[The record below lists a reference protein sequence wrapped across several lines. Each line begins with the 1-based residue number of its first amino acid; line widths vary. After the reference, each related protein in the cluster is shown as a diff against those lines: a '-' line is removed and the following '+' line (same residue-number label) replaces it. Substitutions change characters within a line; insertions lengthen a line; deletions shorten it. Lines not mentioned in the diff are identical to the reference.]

1 MGTHRQSA
9 NPARGSRIVK
19 LQTQRFIDR
28 WVGQLLCSAVSAWVR
43 LTGLFSAPPQL
54 AIAPK
59 NILVILLSEMGS
71 IVLAG
76 PMFAQLRR
84 LYPGAAIH
92 ILQLKKNQE
101 VTKLLQLTQ
110 PEYMHSLD
118 DSSGVSLVGDIL
130 QVSATMRRLGL
141 DAVID
146 CELFSR
152 VSALLSFSTGAPV
165 RVGFTPHTQEGLYRG
180 SFINHAIPYNPY
192 QHITKQFLSLVD
204 ALDSAGSMPRNKVAP
219 IRSLPVDTELSVKF
233 SAGELATYH
242 AKLAADH
249 PVTTNK
255 KLVLMYA
262 GGGIL
267 PERAWPADHYARVAQ
282 GLCAAGFAVGLIGL
296 KDDAQLAKELI
307 AKIQNIAPTPGSA
320 MPPEGVQPSLGP
332 PGERMTACIDLTGYT
347 RSIRELLML
356 MHAAQLL
363 ITNDGGPGH
372 FATLTPIQTMV
383 FFGPETGKLYGPLG
397 TRNTVLE
404 SGIACSPCLSA
415 YNHRLTFCDGDNQ
428 CLKRIAPDP
437 VLADALAFLRGE
449 SGNSSNS
456 SEAVAA

>member
-1 MGTHRQSA
+1 M
-9 NPARGSRIVK
+9 K

-28 WVGQLLCSAVSAWVR
+28 WVGQLLCGVVSGWVR
-43 LTGLFSAPPQL
+43 FTGLFTGPTNPIQSPR
-54 AIAPK
+54 

-84 LYPGAAIH
+84 NYPGVNIH
-92 ILQLKKNQE
+92 VLQLKKNQE
-101 VTKLLQLTQ
+101 VSKLLQLTQ
-110 PEYMHSLD
+110 PEFMHSLD
-118 DSSGVSLVGDIL
+118 DSSGGSLIGDIL
-130 QVSATMRRLGL
+130 SISRKMRALGL

-152 VSALLSFSTGAPV
+152 VSALLSFSTGAPL

-192 QHITKQFLSLVD
+192 QHISKQFLSLVD
-204 ALDSAGSMPRNKVAP
+204 ALQSAGSTPRNKAAP
-219 IRSLPVDTELSVKF
+219 IRELPTDTELSVHF
-233 SAGELATYH
+233 TPAELLAYQ
-242 AKLAADH
+242 AKVQADH
-249 PVTTNK
+249 PVTVTR

-267 PERAWPADHYARVAQ
+267 PERAWPDAHYARVAQ

-296 KDDAQLAKELI
+296 KDDAQLAKDLI
-307 AKIQNIAPTPGSA
+307 TQIKS
-320 MPPEGVQPSLGP
+320 E
-332 PGERMTACIDLTGYT
+332 ACLDLTGYT

-356 MHAAQLL
+356 FHASKLL

-397 TRNTVLE
+397 TRNSVLE

-437 VLADALAFLRGE
+437 VLDQALHFLQGAAL
-449 SGNSSNS
+449 SS
-456 SEAVAA
+456 

>member
-1 MGTHRQSA
+1 
-9 NPARGSRIVK
+9 VK

-28 WVGQLLCSAVSAWVR
+28 WVGQLLCGAVSAWVR
-43 LTGLFSAPPQL
+43 FTGLFTAPPQL

-84 LYPGAAIH
+84 LYPGAGIH

-101 VTKLLQLTQ
+101 VSKLLQLTN

-118 DSSGVSLVGDIL
+118 DSSGGSLVGDIL
-130 QVSATMRRLGL
+130 KVSVAMRRLGL

-152 VSALLSFSTGAPV
+152 VSALLSFSTGAPL

-192 QHITKQFLSLVD
+192 QHISKQFLSLVD
-204 ALDSAGSMPRNKVAP
+204 ALDSAGSVPRNKAAP
-219 IRSLPVDTELSVKF
+219 IRSLPVDTELFVAFTKD
-233 SAGELATYH
+233 ELAAYRT
-242 AKLAADH
+242 KLLADH
-249 PVTTNK
+249 PITASK

-267 PERAWPADHYARVAQ
+267 PERAWPAEHYARVAQ

-296 KDDAQLAKELI
+296 KDDAQLAKDLLAQVRNE
-307 AKIQNIAPTPGSA
+307 
-320 MPPEGVQPSLGP
+320 
-332 PGERMTACIDLTGYT
+332 ACIDLTGYT

-356 MHAAQLL
+356 FHASDLL

-397 TRNTVLE
+397 SRNTVLE

-437 VLADALAFLRGE
+437 VLADALTFLRGQPT
-449 SGNSSNS
+449 
-456 SEAVAA
+456 ATTV

>member
-1 MGTHRQSA
+1 M
-9 NPARGSRIVK
+9 K

-28 WVGQLLCSAVSAWVR
+28 WVGQLLCGAVSAWVR
-43 LTGLFSAPPQL
+43 FTGLFGTPPQL

-101 VTKLLQLTQ
+101 VSRMLQLTT
-110 PEYMHSLD
+110 PECMHTLD
-118 DSSGVSLVGDIL
+118 DSAGASLVSDIVSVSLK
-130 QVSATMRRLGL
+130 MRRMGL
-141 DAVID
+141 DAIID

-152 VSALLSFSTGAPV
+152 VSALLAFSTGAPV

-192 QHITKQFLSLVD
+192 QHISKQFLSLVD
-204 ALDSAGSMPRNKVAP
+204 ALDSTGSTPRNKVAP
-219 IRSLPVDTELSVKF
+219 IRSLPTGTELSVAF
-233 SAGELATYH
+233 ADGELTAYQ
-242 AKLAADH
+242 AKLVADH
-249 PVTTNK
+249 PMVAIRG
-255 KLVLMYA
+255 LVLVYA

-296 KDDAQLAKELI
+296 KDDAQLAKDLI
-307 AKIQNIAPTPGSA
+307 AKIGDP
-320 MPPEGVQPSLGP
+320 
-332 PGERMTACIDLTGYT
+332 ACIDLTGYT
-347 RSIRELLML
+347 KSIRELLML
-356 MHAAQLL
+356 FHAAQLL
-363 ITNDGGPGH
+363 ITNDGGPRH

-383 FFGPETGKLYGPLG
+383 FFGPETGRLYGPLG
-397 TRNTVLE
+397 SRNAVLE

-437 VLADALAFLRGE
+437 VLADALTFLR
-449 SGNSSNS
+449 SHPT
-456 SEAVAA
+456 ATTA

>member
-1 MGTHRQSA
+1 M
-9 NPARGSRIVK
+9 K

-28 WVGQLLCSAVSAWVR
+28 WAGQLLCGVVSAWVR
-43 LTGLFSAPPQL
+43 LTSGFSPAPSITSD
-54 AIAPK
+54 AK

-84 LYPGAAIH
+84 KYPQANIH

-101 VTKLLQLTQ
+101 VSRLLQLTQ
-110 PEYMHSLD
+110 VENMHSLD
-118 DSSGVSLVGDIL
+118 DSSGTTLIGDIL
-130 QVSATMRRLGL
+130 KVSLAMRKLRL

-152 VSALLSFSTGAPV
+152 VSALLSFTTGAPV
-165 RVGFTPHTQEGLYRG
+165 RVGYTPHTQEGLYRG

-192 QHITKQFLSLVD
+192 QHISKQFLSLVD
-204 ALDSAGSMPRNKVAP
+204 AMDSAGSTPRNKAAA
-219 IRSLPVDTELSVKF
+219 IRGLPADTELSVRF
-233 SAGELATYH
+233 TDEELAAYRQQVHT
-242 AKLAADH
+242 DH
-249 PVTTNK
+249 PVTADR
-255 KLVLMYA
+255 KLVLLYA

-267 PERAWPADHYARVAQ
+267 PERAWPAAHYARVAQ

-296 KDDAQLAKELI
+296 KDDAQLAKDLM
-307 AKIQNIAPTPGSA
+307 AQIQS
-320 MPPEGVQPSLGP
+320 Q
-332 PGERMTACIDLTGYT
+332 ACIDLTGYT

-356 MHAAQLL
+356 FHASSLL

-383 FFGPETGKLYGPLG
+383 FFGPETGRLYGPLG
-397 TRNTVLE
+397 TRNTILE

-437 VLADALAFLRGE
+437 VLADALAFLQT
-449 SGNSSNS
+449 
-456 SEAVAA
+456 APHALAPA

>member
-1 MGTHRQSA
+1 M
-9 NPARGSRIVK
+9 K

-28 WVGQLLCSAVSAWVR
+28 WVGQLLGGVVSAWVR
-43 LTGLFSAPPQL
+43 FTSLFSAPPQL

-59 NILVILLSEMGS
+59 NVLVILLSEMGS

-84 LYPGAAIH
+84 QYPGAAIH

-110 PEYMHSLD
+110 PQYMHSLD
-118 DSSGVSLVGDIL
+118 DSSGGSLMGDIL
-130 QVSATMRRLGL
+130 KVSLAMRRLGL

-152 VSALLSFSTGAPV
+152 VSALLSFTTGARV

-192 QHITKQFLSLVD
+192 QHISKQFLSLVD
-204 ALDSAGSMPRNKVAP
+204 ALDSAGSMPRNKAAP
-219 IRSLPVDTELSVKF
+219 IRSLPTDTELSVAF
-233 SAGELATYH
+233 TPDELAAYS
-242 AKLAADH
+242 AKLVADH
-249 PVTTNK
+249 PLRSGR
-255 KLVLMYA
+255 KLVLIYA

-267 PERAWPADHYARVAQ
+267 PERAWPAEHYARVAQ
-282 GLCAAGFAVGLIGL
+282 GLCTAGFAVGLIGM
-296 KDDAQLAKELI
+296 KDDAQLAKDLI
-307 AKIQNIAPTPGSA
+307 NKIGSN
-320 MPPEGVQPSLGP
+320 
-332 PGERMTACIDLTGYT
+332 TCIDLTGYT

-356 MHAAQLL
+356 FHAADLL

-397 TRNTVLE
+397 SRNIVLE

-428 CLKRIAPDP
+428 CLKRIRPDP
-437 VLADALAFLRGE
+437 VLADALSFLLRGQDK
-449 SGNSSNS
+449 
-456 SEAVAA
+456 AVTA

>member
-1 MGTHRQSA
+1 MK
-9 NPARGSRIVK
+9 I
-19 LQTQRFIDR
+19 QTQRFIDR
-28 WVGQLLCSAVSAWVR
+28 WLGQLLCSVVSGWVR
-43 LTGLFSAPPQL
+43 FLGLFSAPATL
-54 AIAPK
+54 RKEPK

-76 PMFAQLRR
+76 PMFAAIRR
-84 LYPGAAIH
+84 QHPGVTIH

-101 VTKLLQLTQ
+101 VSKLLQLTQ
-110 PEYMHSLD
+110 LDAMHSLD
-118 DSSGVSLVGDIL
+118 DSSGGTLIRDILKVSL
-130 QVSATMRRLGL
+130 AMRRLGL

-192 QHITKQFLSLVD
+192 QHISKQFLSLVD
-204 ALDSAGSMPRNKVAP
+204 ALGSAGSQPRNKAAP
-219 IRSLPVDTELSVKF
+219 IRALPAHTELSVDFK
-233 SAGELATYH
+233 APELQAYR
-242 AKLAADH
+242 AKVQADH
-249 PVTTNK
+249 PVTRDRP
-255 KLVLMYA
+255 LVLMYA

-267 PERAWPADHYARVAQ
+267 PERAWPAAHYVRVGQ
-282 GLCAAGFAVGLIGL
+282 GLCEAGYAVGLIGL
-296 KDDAQLAKELI
+296 KDDAQLAQDLKTQIRSE
-307 AKIQNIAPTPGSA
+307 
-320 MPPEGVQPSLGP
+320 
-332 PGERMTACIDLTGYT
+332 ACIDLTGYT
-347 RSIRELLML
+347 KSIRELLML
-356 MHAAQLL
+356 FHCAQLL

-397 TRNTVLE
+397 TRNMVWE
-404 SGIACSPCLSA
+404 SGLACSPCLSA

-437 VLADALAFLRGE
+437 VLDQALAFLQTRTT
-449 SGNSSNS
+449 
-456 SEAVAA
+456 AAQA

>member
-1 MGTHRQSA
+1 M
-9 NPARGSRIVK
+9 K

-28 WVGQLLCSAVSAWVR
+28 WVGQLLCGVVSAWVR
-43 LTGLFSAPPQL
+43 LTAVFAKPAQISK
-54 AIAPK
+54 APK

-84 LYPGAAIH
+84 NYPGAAIH

-101 VTKLLQLTQ
+101 VSKLLQLTDAA
-110 PEYMHSLD
+110 HLHCLD
-118 DSSGVSLVGDIL
+118 DSSGGNLIGDIL
-130 QVSATMRRLGL
+130 KVSLQMRRLGL

-192 QHITKQFLSLVD
+192 QHISKQFLSLVD
-204 ALDSAGSMPRNKVAP
+204 TLESAGSAPRNKAAP
-219 IRSLPVDTELSVKF
+219 IRQLPVDTELSVKF
-233 SAGELATYH
+233 SPTELGAYQ
-242 AKLAADH
+242 AKVHSDHGITADRE
-249 PVTTNK
+249 
-255 KLVLMYA
+255 LVLMYA

-282 GLCAAGFAVGLIGL
+282 GLCNAGYAVGLIGL
-296 KDDAQLAKELI
+296 KDDAQLAKDLI
-307 AKIQNIAPTPGSA
+307 AKIQRP
-320 MPPEGVQPSLGP
+320 
-332 PGERMTACIDLTGYT
+332 ACIDLTGYT

-356 MHAAQLL
+356 FHAARLL

-397 TRNTVLE
+397 SRNQILE

-437 VLADALAFLRGE
+437 VLADALAYLSRT
-449 SGNSSNS
+449 
-456 SEAVAA
+456 AVATA

>member
-1 MGTHRQSA
+1 M
-9 NPARGSRIVK
+9 K

-28 WVGQLLCSAVSAWVR
+28 WAGQLLCSAVSAWVR
-43 LTGLFSAPPQL
+43 FTGLFGGPAQM

-76 PMFAQLRR
+76 PMFAAIRR
-84 LYPGAAIH
+84 QYPGAAIH

-101 VTKLLQLTQ
+101 VSRMLQLTT
-110 PEYMHSLD
+110 PECMHTLD
-118 DSSGVSLVGDIL
+118 DSSGGKLVRDILSVSL
-130 QVSATMRRLGL
+130 QMRRMGL

-152 VSALLSFSTGAPV
+152 VSALLSFTTGAPV

-192 QHITKQFLSLVD
+192 QHISKQFLSLVD
-204 ALDSAGSMPRNKVAP
+204 ALDSAGSTPRNKAAP
-219 IRSLPVDTELSVKF
+219 IRSLPIDTELSVKF
-233 SAGELATYH
+233 SAGELAAYH
-242 AKLAADH
+242 AKLVADH
-249 PVTTNK
+249 PVAASR

-282 GLCAAGFAVGLIGL
+282 GLCAAGFSVGLIGL
-296 KDDAQLAKELI
+296 KDDAQLAKDLM
-307 AKIQNIAPTPGSA
+307 AKIRS
-320 MPPEGVQPSLGP
+320 E
-332 PGERMTACIDLTGYT
+332 ACIDLTGYT

-356 MHAAQLL
+356 FHAAQLL

-397 TRNTVLE
+397 SRNAILE

-437 VLADALAFLRGE
+437 VLDQALGFLNGSRTGAKAG
-449 SGNSSNS
+449 STG
-456 SEAVAA
+456 AVA

>member
-1 MGTHRQSA
+1 M
-9 NPARGSRIVK
+9 K

-28 WVGQLLCSAVSAWVR
+28 WVGQLLCAGVSAWVR
-43 LTGLFSAPPQL
+43 LTNLGRPATTVDK
-54 AIAPK
+54 AAK
-59 NILVILLSEMGS
+59 HILVILLSEMGS

-84 LYPGAAIH
+84 NYPGAAIH

-101 VTKLLQLTQ
+101 VSKLLQLTQ
-110 PEYMHSLD
+110 PEHMHTLD
-118 DSSGVSLVGDIL
+118 DRSGGALIRDILKVSL
-130 QVSATMRRLGL
+130 AMRRLKL

-152 VSALLSFSTGAPV
+152 VSALLSFTTGAPV

-192 QHITKQFLSLVD
+192 QHISKQFLSLVD
-204 ALDSAGSMPRNKVAP
+204 ALQAQHSAPRNKAAP
-219 IRSLPVDTELSVKF
+219 IRELPVDTELSVNF
-233 SAGELATYH
+233 RADELDAYRD
-242 AKLAADH
+242 KLRNDH
-249 PVTTNK
+249 PVTASHP
-255 KLVLMYA
+255 LVLMYA

-267 PERAWPADHYARVAQ
+267 PERAWPAAHYARVAQ
-282 GLCAAGFAVGLIGL
+282 GLCANGFAVGLIGL
-296 KDDAQLAKELI
+296 KGDAALAKDLRAQVGHI
-307 AKIQNIAPTPGSA
+307 AC
-320 MPPEGVQPSLGP
+320 L
-332 PGERMTACIDLTGYT
+332 DLTGYT

-356 MHAAQLL
+356 FHASELL

-397 TRNTVLE
+397 SRNLVLE

-437 VLADALAFLRGE
+437 VLDQALAFLQTRT
-449 SGNSSNS
+449 
-456 SEAVAA
+456 AVASA

>member
-1 MGTHRQSA
+1 M
-9 NPARGSRIVK
+9 K
-19 LQTQRFIDR
+19 LETQRFIDR
-28 WVGQLLCSAVSAWVR
+28 WAGQLLCGVVSGWVR
-43 LTGLFSAPPQL
+43 LTGSDPKP
-54 AIAPK
+54 IKSPK

-84 LYPGAAIH
+84 QYPGVNLH

-110 PEYMHSLD
+110 PEFMHSLD
-118 DSSGVSLVGDIL
+118 DSSGASLIGDIL
-130 QVSATMRRLGL
+130 KVSRDMRALGL

-152 VSALLSFSTGAPV
+152 VSALLSFTTGAPV

-192 QHITKQFLSLVD
+192 QHISKQFLSLVD
-204 ALDSAGSMPRNKVAP
+204 ALEAAGSMPRNKAAP
-219 IRSLPVDTELSVKF
+219 IRSLPTDTELRVDF
-233 SAGELATYH
+233 SAAELQAYRAQVRT
-242 AKLAADH
+242 DH
-249 PVTTNK
+249 PVTSGR

-267 PERAWPADHYARVAQ
+267 PIRAWPAAHYARVAQ
-282 GLCAAGFAVGLIGL
+282 GLCAAGYAVGLIGL
-296 KDDAQLAKELI
+296 KDDAQLAKDLMLQINSE
-307 AKIQNIAPTPGSA
+307 
-320 MPPEGVQPSLGP
+320 
-332 PGERMTACIDLTGYT
+332 ACIDLTGYT

-356 MHAAQLL
+356 FHAAELL

-372 FATLTPIQTMV
+372 FATVTPIQTMV

-397 TRNTVLE
+397 ARNTVLE

-415 YNHRLTFCDGDNQ
+415 YNHRLTFCNGDNQ

-437 VLADALAFLRGE
+437 VLDQALQFLQGTPQA
-449 SGNSSNS
+449 S
-456 SEAVAA
+456 